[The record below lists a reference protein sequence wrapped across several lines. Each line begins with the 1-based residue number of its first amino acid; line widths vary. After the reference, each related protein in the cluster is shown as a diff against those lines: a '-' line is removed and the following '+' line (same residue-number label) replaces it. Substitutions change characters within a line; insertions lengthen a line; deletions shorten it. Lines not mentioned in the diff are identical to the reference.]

1 MSYLGS
7 LCLGQGI
14 IPNNLRELRKFLGCY
29 LREGKSEV
37 DYLRDEKEHYG
48 LGEVTKDG
56 DNREDHAGPIA
67 IGITNEY
74 L

>member
-1 MSYLGS
+1 M
-7 LCLGQGI
+7 
-14 IPNNLRELRKFLGCY
+14 GCY

-48 LGEVTKDG
+48 FGEMTKDG

-74 L
+74 LWGVSKG